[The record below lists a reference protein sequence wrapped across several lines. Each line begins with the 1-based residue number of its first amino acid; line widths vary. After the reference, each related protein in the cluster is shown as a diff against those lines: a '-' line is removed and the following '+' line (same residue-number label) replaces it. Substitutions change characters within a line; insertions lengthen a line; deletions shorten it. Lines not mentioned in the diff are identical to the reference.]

1 MILRIHDLN
10 KEYGKNDSYQKVL
23 DNISIEFKSGE
34 FVCILGESG
43 SGKSTFLNVIGGL
56 DSNYDGSVTIN
67 NLNLKYIDIDN
78 YRKENI
84 GFIFQNFNLINSLS
98 VIENIILPIDKYR
111 ISYKEK
117 RKRAIELLKKLNI
130 YNIRKKRINDL
141 SGGQK
146 QRVAIARA
154 LINNP
159 SIILA
164 DEPTGALD
172 EKNGESVLKILKEIH
187 ETGKLVIVVTHSKK
201 VIDYSTRVINIKDGK
216 IEYDK
221 VLKETKYIKDD
232 KDPVKENKVMYLIN
246 YGIRNLFN
254 NLKRNFFII
263 LASSI
268 GIIGIILSMFLG
280 GSVKQYISDLILEK
294 SDPTVLSIVNN
305 DINKYYDEEDIDK
318 ISDIKHVKKVYKE
331 INYSASKIDYNNSE
345 YNISFIDS
353 FNKIDL
359 EKGNDNGFVVNKTLY
374 KKMGKNV
381 LGKEICLS
389 LIDNYRVIEFYIK
402 VTGVSKNSNISLLDD
417 SMHGYISYN
426 KIEDIYKENDL
437 ILKPNNI
444 SIKIDNKNNKNKV
457 KNSLK
462 KMKIKVTNN
471 DDLFKELSS
480 YLDIATFVLSMFSSL
495 SLIVST
501 IMISIIINI
510 TVLERT
516 KEIGILRS
524 VGYTKKNI
532 KYIFNSE
539 GIILGVMVG
548 LFSSSISSSIINVI
562 RDVIKD
568 KFNISISLNPNK
580 YYIIGILISVLV
592 TLLSSYFPSKKASK
606 FDPVKSLK
614 YE

>member
-130 YNIRKKRINDL
+130 YNIRKKKINDL

-263 LASSI
+263 LASLI
-268 GIIGIILSMFLG
+268 GIIGII
-280 GSVKQYISDLILEK
+280 
-294 SDPTVLSIVNN
+294 LSIVNN